1 MSLSCFAYCTMI
13 PMTARTH
20 DAIGFT
26 ALVTIATLYPPDKL
40 TILTLF
46 SSLVANVIGSLLPDI
61 DQATNRLWD
70 MLPAGNEV
78 GRNLRGFFMHHR
90 TITHSVLGAFI
101 AYKFF
106 AWFLPQLLNGKS
118 IDVSLV
124 YWSLMIGYIA
134 HLAADLFTKEG
145 LPLLFPLQWKFG
157 IPPIKSLRVTTG
169 NWVENFLV
177 LPGTGIYLLWF
188 IWTHQIEILQLA
200 RRITIG

>member
-1 MSLSCFAYCTMI
+1 
-13 PMTARTH
+13 MTARTH

-26 ALVTIATLYPPDKL
+26 ALVTVAVFYPPA
-40 TILTLF
+40 TITVLTLF
-46 SSLVANVIGSLLPDI
+46 SSFVANVVGSLLPDI

-78 GRNLRGFFMHHR
+78 GKNLRGLFLHHR
-90 TITHSVLGAFI
+90 TITHSLLGLLL

-106 AWFLPQLLNGKS
+106 GWLLPQVLNPTA
-118 IDVSLV
+118 IDVTLV
-124 YWSLMIGYIA
+124 YWSLLIGYVS
-134 HLAADLFTKEG
+134 HLAADVFTKDG
-145 LPLLFPLQWKFG
+145 IPLLFPLQWKFG

-177 LPGTGIYLLWF
+177 LPGTGAYLLWF
-188 IWTHQIEILQLA
+188 IWTHQADALLLV